1 MSPYWLLAASVA
13 LGVSKNILSR
23 AVGGIS
29 RPRRMLRVNL
39 ETALIAL
46 LVFGAALFSHGAE
59 KAFPADGLFFLLAAC
74 YGVLTM
80 LSQILYIRA
89 VRNGPVSV
97 CALLYACGFLLPT
110 FFAIFVYREP
120 IGINRGIGIFL
131 LCVSVLV
138 TETADKKSADK
149 TEKKRGTWLP
159 FALGATAASGGVGI
173 LQKVTR
179 TDFPTW
185 DSDGF
190 LFCAF
195 AAMAVLSLAILPFCR
210 EKEKAD
216 KSTVSVLLG
225 ELCLGGAL
233 VFANKLNLYLSGVL
247 PGSIFFPVVNG
258 GCIALTAIL
267 SGALFRERFSA
278 RKCAGLVGSLAALV
292 LISL

>member
-1 MSPYWLLAASVA
+1 MRTYKRFCV
-13 LGVSKNILSR
+13 
-23 AVGGIS
+23 
-29 RPRRMLRVNL
+29 
-39 ETALIAL
+39 
-46 LVFGAALFSHGAE
+46 
-59 KAFPADGLFFLLAAC
+59 
-74 YGVLTM
+74 Y
-80 LSQILYIRA
+80 QI
-89 VRNGPVSV
+89 N
-97 CALLYACGFLLPT
+97 
-110 FFAIFVYREP
+110 
-120 IGINRGIGIFL
+120 
-131 LCVSVLV
+131 
-138 TETADKKSADK
+138 KKSADK

-210 EKEKAD
+210 EGKRTE
-216 KSTVSVLLG
+216 KSTASVLLG

-233 VFANKLNLYLSGVL
+233 VLANKLNLYLSGVL

-258 GCIALTAIL
+258 GCIAFTAIL

-278 RKCAGLVGSLAALV
+278 RKCAGLIGSLAALV